1 MRETIDILITIV
13 WFIWVGSSIPQ
24 IYKIWERKSAA
35 DLSLSMLWIGLWAS
49 LVSLAYG
56 IYTVH
61 KPLIAANILG
71 TIEYVILI
79 LQYYIYW
86 KR

>member
-24 IYKIWERKSAA
+24 IYKIWKRKSVA
-35 DLSLSMLWIGLWAS
+35 DLSISMLWIGFWAS
-49 LVSLAYG
+49 LASLAYG
-56 IYTVH
+56 IYTAH

-79 LQYYIYW
+79 VQYFKYR
-86 KR
+86 K